1 MIHLPAKDA
10 VHCIKKGKGCPPIV
24 VPTGALLVASKR
36 QECKAF
42 YYYLYVA
49 KELEMNTPQYNV
61 SSPT

>member
-49 KELEMNTPQYNV
+49 EELEMNTPQYNV